1 LAVSSSIRLFV
12 LVIDGGPEDGSAAAA
27 KSAETQVEWLLM
39 GLASDG
45 GAPPRPIFI
54 CQHQLSKINL
64 RLSPEAHGR

>member
-1 LAVSSSIRLFV
+1 
-12 LVIDGGPEDGSAAAA
+12 VIDGGPEDGAVTAA
-27 KSAETQVEWLLM
+27 KSAEAQAEWLPM

-45 GAPPRPIFI
+45 GAPPRPISI